1 MVRPARGHPL
11 GGESPRERLNFKTL
25 FLSAA
30 FFREV
35 TLFFGAPHHRNISF
49 IKSLTEESS

>member
-49 IKSLTEESS
+49 IKSLTE